1 MFELFPFPFGGKTG
15 RGGRSGKSFV
25 VSGPGTGGTVVSTGP
40 GGVGRVVTF

>member
-1 MFELFPFPFGGKTG
+1 MFELLPFPFGGKT
-15 RGGRSGKSFV
+15 GRSGKSFV